1 MKNIFRIV
9 AAVILL
15 IVAAF
20 PADVYADIAPPANP
34 PGSNPQPGAEGTE
47 VRMMGETVLIDV
59 LPDSSADGLGRAIVT
74 ASFLMRN
81 LGSESESMAVR
92 FPIGLDDGWVGIQEI
107 DDLSVSVNGKN
118 IPTRRVMQEDPVWG
132 SNLVPWSEFDVTFP
146 PGPDVP
152 IKVTYTLDG
161 VGYYPYTSFSYLF
174 HTGAGWM
181 DTIGSADLTVRF
193 PYDVSAFNVL
203 FDDMLWSHTFPN
215 GVINGNEIRWHIEDF
230 EPEQQDDFEV
240 LIVSPSAWQKILN
253 ERENVENNP
262 DDGEAWGRLAKLY
275 KEVFLFSKGFRH
287 DAGGQQL
294 YQSSV
299 DAYDKAVTFL
309 PDDALWHAGFADL
322 LAVYAYYAS
331 QEGMDVNTEILRA
344 MQEINQALELS
355 PNDPKVKEIAEKVY
369 NFFPGAVD
377 LLESGYDFLWLT
389 ATPVVESPTEAL
401 LPEQATSTH
410 VITPA
415 VPTGTS
421 VPSPQPTA
429 MPTSVPPTAQNPL
442 CGTAMLLPL
451 ALIVWAG
458 KTRRK
463 PH

>member
-1 MKNIFRIV
+1 MKRILLFIPFLISIV
-9 AAVILL
+9 AISVPH
-15 IVAAF
+15 V
-20 PADVYADIAPPANP
+20 VRADIAPPANP
-34 PGSNPQPGAEGTE
+34 PGSNPDPGTEGTE
-47 VRMMGETVLIDV
+47 VRMMEESVLIDIQ
-59 LPDSSADGLGRAIVT
+59 PDSSASGLGRATVT
-74 ASFLMRN
+74 ASFVMRN
-81 LGSESESMAVR
+81 LGNETESMAVR
-92 FPIGLDDGWVGIQEI
+92 FPI
-107 DDLSVSVNGKN
+107 SVNDGFGSFPEIKDLRVKVDGKN
-118 IPTRRVMQEDPVWG
+118 VPTRRVMQEDPVWG
-132 SNLVPWSEFDVTFP
+132 SDLVAWSEFDVTFP
-146 PGPDVP
+146 SGQDVP
-152 IKVTYTLDG
+152 IKVTYTLNG
-161 VGYYPYTSFSYLF
+161 TGEYPYTSYYYLF
-174 HTGAGWM
+174 HTGEGWK
-181 DTIGSADLTVRF
+181 DVIGSADLTVRL
-193 PYDVSAFNVL
+193 PYEATPENVI
-203 FDDMLWSHTFPN
+203 FDEYLGPITPGGIF
-215 GVINGNEIRWHIEDF
+215 GGNEVRWHFEDLEPTYENDF
-230 EPEQQDDFEV
+230 EIS
-240 LIVSPSAWQKILN
+240 LIALSAWQKVLN

-299 DAYDKAVTFL
+299 DAYEKAITFL

-331 QEGMDVNTEILRA
+331 QEGIDVRAETLRS
-344 MQEINQALELS
+344 MEEINQALELS
-355 PNDPKVKEIAEKVY
+355 PNDPRVKEIAEKVY

-377 LLESGYDFLWLT
+377 LLESGYDFIWLT
-389 ATPVVESPTEAL
+389 ATPVVERPTEAL

-410 VITPA
+410 MITPA